1 LPHNGNVAVDT
12 RWINPKSRSG
22 IHTYTLRLIEALT
35 SFIPS
40 KDLYLAAVSENE
52 IYLRSKFPNVKTL
65 KACRAQQNWFLKKAG
80 IFQSL
85 GPDINLNG
93 LIKNENIGCLIVPQ
107 INERSYIPEIEG
119 CNVLGIL
126 HDTQQLSLEKRIYK
140 RRLDKILLGR
150 NLKRVTKVVAIS
162 QATKKELLNSFLS
175 IENKVEV
182 IPNYIPFSDLSHVNE
197 IVSGPYILSVSA
209 MEPYKNIYGLISAF
223 SLVAEIVPHKLII
236 KSNRNT
242 YWENVLLPLV
252 KNLQLENRIILIS
265 EILSEDEM
273 ASLYSGADLY
283 VTLSKMEG
291 FGYTAVE
298 AALREVPVLASD
310 IAAVREATKGTSVY
324 LDPCDTNAAAGKIIL
339 MIEEKATRSDKLS
352 RISDLL
358 KREYSVE
365 NYSERLMR
373 VILT

>member
-1 LPHNGNVAVDT
+1 MRVAVDT

-22 IHTYTLRLIEALT
+22 VHTYTLRLIEALT
-35 SFIPS
+35 SFILS
-40 KDLYLAAVSENE
+40 KDLYLAATSENE

-93 LIKNENIGCLIVPQ
+93 LIKNENIDCLIVPQ

-162 QATKKELLNSFLS
+162 QATKKELLNSFLN
-175 IENKVEV
+175 IENTVEV

-252 KNLQLENRIILIS
+252 KNLQLENRIILMS

-298 AALREVPVLASD
+298 AALRKVPVLASD

-324 LDPCDTNAAAGKIIL
+324 LDPCNTNAAAGKIIL